1 MNSADQKSK
10 YTLLGLVLAC
20 FTGLV
25 LLLLMSG
32 ADRAQSESNQVVS
45 VGVEAAQLQWMGSF
59 DKIQRVVGRVE
70 SAQRANTGFELGG
83 IIAKVLVDDGDTVTA
98 GQVIAEL
105 DTQLLESELMQAQ
118 AAVERAQAQTT
129 LAQSSLLRIQDL
141 VAKRV
146 ESHQRL
152 DEAQQSLDAANAT
165 VKETQARINTIQVN
179 LSKSKLRAPFN
190 AQVLT
195 RHVDKGTVV
204 AQGRAIYEVVATGDN
219 DVRMPMPADLIE
231 HVTLGEEYV
240 LRSGKQDFRATLKA
254 IGKQRRLATRTID
267 AVFELGVDTG
277 DILPGDLMTL
287 DVKISVPE
295 SGAWVPLAAL
305 SHGVRGLWNVYSVDA
320 DSVSH
325 VTPRAVEV
333 LYSDGQFAF
342 IRGAINAEMLVV
354 VSGTHR
360 LAPGQEVAVTVVTNN
375 DTAER
380 Q

>member
-10 YTLLGLVLAC
+10 YTLLGLVLIC

-25 LLLLMSG
+25 MLLLMSG
-32 ADRAQSESNQVVS
+32 AGRAQSDSNRLVA
-45 VGVEAAQLQWMGSF
+45 VGVEATQLQWMNSF

-83 IIAKVLVDDGDTVTA
+83 VVANVWVDDGDTISA

-105 DTQLLESELMQAQ
+105 DTELLESELMQAQ
-118 AAVERAQAQTT
+118 AAVERAQAQTK
-129 LAQSSLLRIQDL
+129 LAQSSLLRVQDL

-146 ESHQRL
+146 ESQQRL

-165 VKETQARINTIQVN
+165 VKETLARVNTIKVN
-179 LSKSKLRAPFN
+179 LNKAKLRAPFDG
-190 AQVLT
+190 QVLT
-195 RHVDKGTVV
+195 RHIDKGTVV
-204 AQGRAIYEVVATGDN
+204 AQGQAVYELIATGDN
-219 DVRMPMPADLIE
+219 DVRMPMPANLIE
-231 HVTLGEEYV
+231 HVNLGEEYV
-240 LRSGKQDFRATLKA
+240 LRSDNRDFQATLKS

-267 AVFELGVDTG
+267 AVFELGTDNPN
-277 DILPGDLMTL
+277 ILPGDLMTL
-287 DVKISVPE
+287 DVKITVPE

-320 DSVSH
+320 DSVSQ

-342 IRGAINAEMLVV
+342 IRGAINADMLVV

-360 LAPGQEVAVTVVTNN
+360 LAPGQEVAVTVVTDN